1 MRLTCVRAT
10 LSFLALLVAI
20 AGPALLLAF
29 QVFFYF
35 LFAVLELLVLVLL
48 LLLIFFAETI
58 VFAIAEHAL
67 LFAIQIVHS
76 YQQVITVRSW
86 PIFFL
91 RFYSFFRFISLLL
104 IRI

>member
-10 LSFLALLVAI
+10 FSFLALLVAI

-48 LLLIFFAETI
+48 LLLLLFLFFWETI

-67 LFAIQIVHS
+67 LLAIQIVHS

-86 PIFFL
+86 PICFL
-91 RFYSFFRFISLLL
+91 RIYSLLDL
-104 IRI
+104 FHYY

>member
-10 LSFLALLVAI
+10 FSFLALLVAI

-29 QVFFYF
+29 QVFFYV

-48 LLLIFFAETI
+48 LLLFFFVGETI

-86 PIFFL
+86 PICFL
-91 RFYSFFRFISLLL
+91 RIYSFLDLFHYY
-104 IRI
+104 

>member
-48 LLLIFFAETI
+48 LLYFFGETI
-58 VFAIAEHAL
+58 IFAIAEHAL